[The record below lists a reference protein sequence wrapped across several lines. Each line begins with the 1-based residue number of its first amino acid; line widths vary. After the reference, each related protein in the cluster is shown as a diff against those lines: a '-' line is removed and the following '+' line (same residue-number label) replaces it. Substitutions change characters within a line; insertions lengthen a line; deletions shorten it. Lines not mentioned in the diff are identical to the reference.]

1 MEKRAKVISIVNQK
15 GGRVMEKL
23 KKCPFCDGEAEII
36 GVYQMW
42 IRCCNCGAETDV
54 YDSKEELIEAW
65 NGRVK
70 E

>member
-1 MEKRAKVISIVNQK
+1 
-15 GGRVMEKL
+15 MEKL